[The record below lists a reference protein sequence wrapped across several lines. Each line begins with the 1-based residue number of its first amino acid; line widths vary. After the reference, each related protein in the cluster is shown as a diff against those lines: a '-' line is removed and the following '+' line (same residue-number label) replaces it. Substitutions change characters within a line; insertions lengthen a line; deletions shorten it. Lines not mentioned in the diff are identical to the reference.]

1 MHVLMGALAVMGIVI
16 VGAIAIEF
24 VLEVWDDWRDAR
36 KRRRPIGLMDELEA
50 LELQRERKRQVFY
63 QLRETARQ
71 ARRDRD

>member
-1 MHVLMGALAVMGIVI
+1 MVQVLTGVLGAMVFVI
-16 VGAIAIEF
+16 SVFVIIAEG
-24 VLEVWDDWRDAR
+24 WDDRQDAR
-36 KRRRPIGLMDELEA
+36 KRRRQSIGFMDELEA